1 MELVQLSLTFLALT
15 STTLFGAANANK
27 FSIVCG
33 QHLNFTE
40 NDGCFFETSDNL
52 YIKFLN
58 HYGVAIGKLRNGSL
72 TIKSS
77 NPLIH
82 NIPRISYN
90 LEQNQCIINFEPIQ
104 NDSKITCGKIKCS
117 VHNTGCKKDISQVIQ
132 LEVISAKHMNII
144 SVVPESLSKV
154 LPYLHKFKEYSVK
167 SSKLLIILYAITAFA
182 ITMTI
187 VIRLSKT
194 IAKEQRQ
201 KPLLNPTD
209 HEKEIVTYSDCI
221 CLEKD
226 IPPIPSSLN
235 KYFSLEPLQRTVSY
249 P

>member
-1 MELVQLSLTFLALT
+1 MELVQLSFTFLAL
-15 STTLFGAANANK
+15 TTLFGAANANK

-104 NDSKITCGKIKCS
+104 NDSKSRAERLSVACITRA
-117 VHNTGCKKDISQVIQ
+117 VKKT
-132 LEVISAKHMNII
+132 
-144 SVVPESLSKV
+144 
-154 LPYLHKFKEYSVK
+154 SVK
-167 SSKLLIILYAITAFA
+167 
-182 ITMTI
+182 
-187 VIRLSKT
+187 
-194 IAKEQRQ
+194 
-201 KPLLNPTD
+201 
-209 HEKEIVTYSDCI
+209 
-221 CLEKD
+221 
-226 IPPIPSSLN
+226 
-235 KYFSLEPLQRTVSY
+235 
-249 P
+249 